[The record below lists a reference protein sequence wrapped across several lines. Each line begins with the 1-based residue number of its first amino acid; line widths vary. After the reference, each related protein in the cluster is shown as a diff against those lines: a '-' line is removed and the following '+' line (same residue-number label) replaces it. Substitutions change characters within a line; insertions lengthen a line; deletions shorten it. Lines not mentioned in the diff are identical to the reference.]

1 VKSPANAPLVRDY
14 AQLLRNGW
22 IVILCA
28 TVLSVGAGWL
38 AWQTSDPV
46 YRSTAKVFATTK
58 GSATPVDAYYGHLN
72 SVSRTLTIQSLARS
86 PQVTMR
92 TIDQLGLEETPGGLA
107 GRIAVVVTNSALM
120 DIIVTGSD
128 PTVTRRTANAVAAN
142 LMQLTREIG
151 GIDTSNVDLTLVDS
165 GSAPERV
172 GSMWQFMFHAGAL
185 GLALSVVLVL
195 GYGLVRNKLL
205 GKGHVD
211 RIVGEA
217 IAGRDA

>member
-1 VKSPANAPLVRDY
+1 MKSPEHVPLMRDY
-14 AQLLRNGW
+14 LQLLRSGW

-38 AWQTSDPV
+38 AWETSDPV
-46 YRSTAKVFATTK
+46 YSSTAKVFATTK

-92 TIDQLGLEETPGGLA
+92 TIDQLGLQDTPGDLA

-120 DIIVTGSD
+120 DIVVTGSD

-151 GIDTSNVDLTLVDS
+151 GIDTSNVDLSLVDS

-185 GLALSVVLVL
+185 GLAISVVLVL

-217 IAGRDA
+217 VAGRNA